1 VLETSARLLKLLSL
15 LQLRGTW
22 TGPEL
27 AERLDVGVRTLRR
40 DVDRLRRLGYPVHAA
55 PGVAGGYRLGTGA
68 ELPPLLLDDEEA
80 VAVAVALRTAAGG
93 TVSGIEETAIRAL
106 TKLEQLLPSR
116 LRRRVNA
123 VQTYTVAMSGSG
135 DSVAPDVLALIAAAC
150 RDHELLRFR
159 YRSHHGAE
167 SRRTVEPHRL
177 VHLGRRW
184 YLVAWDIDREA
195 WRTLRVDRMA
205 EGIRTD
211 RRFTPRKPPARDIGA
226 YVAEAVSVARDRYQA
241 RILLYAPLET
251 LRSRVP
257 PTYGTLEAIDDRTS
271 LLRTG
276 ADWLGGLAV
285 YIAVIGVDFEVL
297 EPPELVKEV
306 RVLADRFARAS
317 GQRQVKANSGGRMTT
332 TVAAHRAK
340 TGK

>member
-1 VLETSARLLKLLSL
+1 LSATLGGVLETSARLLKLLSL
-15 LQLRGTW
+15 LESRGTW

-27 AERLDVGVRTLRR
+27 AERLDVGVRTVRR

-93 TVSGIEETAIRAL
+93 TVSGIEETSIRAL
-106 TKLEQLLPSR
+106 TKLQKLLPSR

-123 VQTYTVAMSGSG
+123 VQTYTVAMTSPG
-135 DSVAPDVLALIAAAC
+135 DAVAPNVLARIAAAC
-150 RDHELLRFR
+150 RDHERLRFR
-159 YRSHHGAE
+159 YRSHHGVE

-184 YLVAWDIDREA
+184 YLVAWDIDRQA

-205 EGIRTD
+205 EGIGTD

-226 YVAEAVSVARDRYQA
+226 YVADAVSVARDRYQA
-241 RILLYAPLET
+241 RVVLHAPLET

-257 PTYGTLEAIDDRTS
+257 PTYGTLEAIDERTS

-297 EPPELVKEV
+297 EPPELVEEV

-317 GQRQVKANSGGRMTT
+317 GQRRPVR
-332 TVAAHRAK
+332 
-340 TGK
+340 